1 MMTELIQ
8 SALELPIDADL
19 RALCGSNEQP
29 VEIALFDGDQVEDEA
44 VRAQSQQLM
53 ESAAMENGQGIER
66 EMGSERR
73 DKEEASGSEEEFQF
87 GDGDGDGDEEDGDPQ
102 SERKRKKKE
111 EKRSKKKRKRER
123 KKRKRSE
130 RGDGEKRK
138 SSKKKRKSRK
148 RKRVESDSDGEEE
161 GVGGVV
167 ATKRRRLNVNAAADG
182 DGGDDEED
190 FFGDLAGDDSEEQ
203 NGKENENVAVEVGA
217 SGKEKDGDIRMD
229 SNQVMNTPQIQKF
242 RSLSLGE
249 NQNVLNAVAEEMNDA
264 EPVNDEV
271 APKKSKRRFVSDSD
285 SD

>member
-1 MMTELIQ
+1 MTELIQ

-87 GDGDGDGDEEDGDPQ
+87 GDGDGDGDGDEEDGDPQ

-111 EKRSKKKRKRER
+111 EKRSK

-148 RKRVESDSDGEEE
+148 RKRVESDS
-161 GVGGVV
+161 
-167 ATKRRRLNVNAAADG
+167 
-182 DGGDDEED
+182 
-190 FFGDLAGDDSEEQ
+190 
-203 NGKENENVAVEVGA
+203 
-217 SGKEKDGDIRMD
+217 
-229 SNQVMNTPQIQKF
+229 
-242 RSLSLGE
+242 
-249 NQNVLNAVAEEMNDA
+249 
-264 EPVNDEV
+264 
-271 APKKSKRRFVSDSD
+271 
-285 SD
+285 